1 MEKLKNRLLWAIVL
15 PIILLASAITVV
27 ALQSNLNRVAEGTP
41 KPTITVTGTANTG
54 DCTFVVYNSTN
65 HIVYSADVSG
75 TTVTKVG
82 GSNMLDAGEYTVK
95 IITPTYGL
103 IESTIGTGVN
113 QYKTISKVYNIT
125 IPSEG
130 ALTIQLGLYG
140 ELPYIIDDSWYSDYS
155 G

>member
-1 MEKLKNRLLWAIVL
+1 MEILKNRLLWAIVL

-41 KPTITVTGTANTG
+41 EPTLTVTGTANTG
-54 DCTFVVYNSTN
+54 DCTFVVYNSSN
-65 HIVYSADVSG
+65 QIVYSADVTGTSV
-75 TTVTKVG
+75 TTVEGDALLT
-82 GSNMLDAGEYTVK
+82 AGEYTVK
-95 IITPTYGL
+95 IFAPTYAL
-103 IESTIGTGVN
+103 IESTIGTGVD

-140 ELPYIIDDSWYSDYS
+140 ELPYIIDDSWYSDYA